1 MLAYVS
7 LTHSEGASHEEALEQ
22 KEKEHKAD
30 RDAMTTEKAMLEV
43 HVYMCIRNYRP
54 IRELGWYRLNL

>member
-43 HVYMCIRNYRP
+43 HVYE
-54 IRELGWYRLNL
+54 EL